1 MGELTFGLWSIA
13 DQSLQ
18 WIGRGAAWILLRSHP
33 TRDESTLCAAAGG
46 ALIFAVFGGVAG
58 FSLSDLSRGMSVIGG
73 TILGGL
79 LGVCIGLIF
88 GAFVEVIDSEIM
100 GLLRSVNSK

>member
-1 MGELTFGLWSIA
+1 MGELTFGFWSIA

-79 LGVCIGLIF
+79 LGVCIGFFF
-88 GAFVEVIDSEIM
+88 GAFVEIIDSTM
-100 GLLRSVNSK
+100 KDLLRSLNSK

>member
-1 MGELTFGLWSIA
+1 MGELTFGFWSIA

-33 TRDESTLCAAAGG
+33 TRDESTLCAVAGG
-46 ALIFAVFGGVAG
+46 ALICAMFGGVTG

-100 GLLRSVNSK
+100 GLLRSLNSK

>member
-1 MGELTFGLWSIA
+1 MGKLTFGFWDIA
-13 DQSLQ
+13 DQSFQ

-33 TRDESTLCAAAGG
+33 TRDESTLCAATGG
-46 ALIFAVFGGVAG
+46 ALICAVFGGVAG
-58 FSLSDLSRGMSVIGG
+58 FSLSDLSRDMSVIGG

-88 GAFVEVIDSEIM
+88 GALVEMIDSTIK
-100 GLLRSVNSK
+100 GLLRSLNSK

>member
-1 MGELTFGLWSIA
+1 MGELTFGFWSIA
-13 DQSLQ
+13 DQGLQ

-33 TRDESTLCAAAGG
+33 TRDESTLCAVAGG
-46 ALIFAVFGGVAG
+46 ALICAMFGGVTG
-58 FSLSDLSRGMSVIGG
+58 FSLSDLSRGVSVIGG

-88 GAFVEVIDSEIM
+88 GALVEVIDSEIK
-100 GLLRSVNSK
+100 GLLRSLNSK